1 MLALRQP
8 EARKVIG
15 DLATGSSGSMKNI
28 SMQKAINIP
37 IPLPPLEE
45 QRRIADIAMRAD
57 RLRRTRRYTQ
67 QLSDT
72 YLQSVFL
79 EMFGDP
85 VSNPKG
91 WEVVPFENVCI
102 IDAEMI
108 DPKQERYKN
117 LLHIGGA
124 NMESITGKLLSL
136 KTAQEENLISG
147 KFLIDSQHIIFSKIR
162 PKLRKIAY
170 PGFKALCSADIY
182 PIRIKNEKYS
192 LYFLLYY
199 LRSEHFSNIVSE
211 IAESRTNIPKVNR
224 EELAQQFL
232 PIPPLPLQQ
241 KFSTIV
247 QHFQRLR
254 NQQQEA
260 DRQAKHLFQSI
271 LHRAFRGEL

>member
-1 MLALRQP
+1 MVEGIVWGDGVMKDSYPNKKLGDLIEGFEAGINYLPISETDNISDWRVLKISAVTWEEFNPSESKPIKADTEFPESIVVRKGDLLMSRANTTELVGAVSLVHNSPPKVLLPDKLWRIKFPEKTELLPEYALLALRQP

-72 YLQSVFL
+72 CLQSVFL

-108 DPKQERYKN
+108 DPKQERKKN
-117 LLHIGGA
+117 L
-124 NMESITGKLLSL
+124 
-136 KTAQEENLISG
+136 
-147 KFLIDSQHIIFSKIR
+147 
-162 PKLRKIAY
+162 
-170 PGFKALCSADIY
+170 
-182 PIRIKNEKYS
+182 
-192 LYFLLYY
+192 
-199 LRSEHFSNIVSE
+199 
-211 IAESRTNIPKVNR
+211 
-224 EELAQQFL
+224 
-232 PIPPLPLQQ
+232 
-241 KFSTIV
+241 
-247 QHFQRLR
+247 
-254 NQQQEA
+254 
-260 DRQAKHLFQSI
+260 
-271 LHRAFRGEL
+271 